1 MTIQNALITNTFL
14 GYENHGILT
23 FSLGLDGDGCYV
35 VYGHRA
41 LDEYS
46 KKSDKRV
53 PVDRGLACIAEVLN
67 VVGVKK
73 WEDLKGKYVR
83 VKMNCLGDRVTKIG
97 HIIEDKWFDL
107 DEFFSKE
114 DSK

>member
-14 GYENHGILT
+14 GYEDHGILT
-23 FSLGLDGDGCYV
+23 FSLGLDGGGCYV
-35 VYGHRA
+35 GYGHRA

-46 KKSDKRV
+46 EKLDKRV
-53 PVDRGLACIAEVLN
+53 PADKSLACIAEVLN

-73 WEDLKGKYVR
+73 WEDLKGKHVR
-83 VKMNCLGDRVTKIG
+83 VESHGLGGSVTKIG
-97 HIIEDKWFDL
+97 HIIEDKWLDL